1 MRALPFILS
10 LGCLVLVWS
19 LADGTIA
26 VADEPSPDLVKMV
39 VGLLHEKDKDLRA
52 VGLDQV
58 RGEIKGTTATA
69 TFASELPKLSPEAQA
84 GLISALADR
93 GDAAALPGVLALM
106 NGSTDKAV
114 RTAAVRA
121 LGKLGTA
128 EQVPALTALLTDK
141 SAGLSAAARESLT
154 ALTGTDVVKTIVV
167 GLHQANEPTQIAL
180 IEILN
185 TRRALDA
192 VDDLVEL
199 AQGDAA
205 QVRTAAMAALAQLAD
220 RKQVSCLLAAVL
232 KSEKGRERDAA
243 ERAIVAVC
251 SRGDN
256 QQPADELIMATL
268 TDIEPGLQTQ
278 LLSTLGRV
286 GGEKAL
292 ARLEAAIAS
301 DDAEVREE
309 GLRGLCNWPDASTAD
324 RMIELIKDEKFSAQ
338 RAALI
343 NALIRVAVAT
353 DGRTE
358 SERLARL
365 QQALSLC
372 ETDAQ
377 RNEVLRRA
385 QTIRSLET
393 LRYLLTFVD
402 QPTFSEQACL
412 SIVEL
417 AHHRNLREPNK
428 AEFHPA
434 LDKVATTS
442 KNATTVDRAK
452 RYKAGQTWVRP
463 KAQ

>member
-1 MRALPFILS
+1 MRALPFNLS
-10 LGCLVLVWS
+10 LGCFVLAWG
-19 LADGTIA
+19 LAGGAIA
-26 VADEPSPDLVKMV
+26 VADEPPPELVKMV
-39 VGLLHEKDKDLRA
+39 VDLIHEKDKDLRA

-58 RGEIKGTTATA
+58 RGEMKGATATA
-69 TFASELPKLSPEAQA
+69 TFAAELPKLSAEGQA

-93 GDAAALPGVLALM
+93 GDAAALSGVLELM
-106 NGSTDKAV
+106 NGSTDETV
-114 RTAAVRA
+114 RMAAVRA
-121 LGKLGTA
+121 VGKLGSA
-128 EQVPALTALLTDK
+128 AQVPSLTTLLTDK

-154 ALTGTDVVKTIVV
+154 VLSGSEVVKTIVTA
-167 GLHQANEPTQIAL
+167 LNQADEPTKIAL
-180 IEILN
+180 IEILT

-192 VDDLVEL
+192 VDDLVQL
-199 AQGDAA
+199 AQSDAA
-205 QVRTAAMAALAQLAD
+205 KVRTAAMAALAQLAD

-232 KSEKGRERDAA
+232 KSEKGSERDAA
-243 ERAIVAVC
+243 ERAVVAVC
-251 SRGDN
+251 SRGDDK
-256 QQPADELIMATL
+256 QPADELILVTL
-268 TDIEPGLQTQ
+268 ADIEPGLQTQ

-286 GGEKAL
+286 GGKKAL
-292 ARLEAAIAS
+292 ERLESAIAS
-301 DDAEVREE
+301 DDAEERAQ
-309 GLRGLCNWPDASTAD
+309 GLRGLCNWPDGSTAD
-324 RMIELIKDEKFSAQ
+324 RMIELIKDEKFASQ
-338 RAALI
+338 RPALI

-353 DGRTE
+353 DGRNE
-358 SERLARL
+358 AERLARL

-402 QPTFSEQACL
+402 QPVFSEQACL

-434 LDKVATTS
+434 LDKVAATS

-463 KAQ
+463 KK